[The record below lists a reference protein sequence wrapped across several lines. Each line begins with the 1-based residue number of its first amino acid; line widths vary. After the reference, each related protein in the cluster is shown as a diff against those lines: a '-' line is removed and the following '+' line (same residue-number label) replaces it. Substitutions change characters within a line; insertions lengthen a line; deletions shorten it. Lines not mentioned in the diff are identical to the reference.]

1 MGWAFEHITL
11 PLFEETKV
19 KVEEDVAKR
28 KEYLQT
34 AFNQII
40 MDLDI
45 AINDMQM
52 KVFMG
57 DVKLQ
62 EKLSYKMVRKAELMQ
77 RREER
82 IADMEQMMEISPKEP
97 EIIGCAY
104 VVPLTQMEYKQH
116 FHMTRDEEV
125 EEIAMQVAM
134 NYETGQDRTPE
145 DVSHQNLGYD
155 IKSIDKFELKR
166 YIEVKGRA
174 GTDGVMLSE
183 NEWNRLAQLGDK
195 AWLYIVINCK
205 TAPELYRIQNPAI
218 RLTFE
223 KVSKGVQYYLPL
235 KEWQQKYEQ

>member
-1 MGWAFEHITL
+1 
-11 PLFEETKV
+11 
-19 KVEEDVAKR
+19 
-28 KEYLQT
+28 
-34 AFNQII
+34 
-40 MDLDI
+40 
-45 AINDMQM
+45 
-52 KVFMG
+52 
-57 DVKLQ
+57 
-62 EKLSYKMVRKAELMQ
+62 
-77 RREER
+77 
-82 IADMEQMMEISPKEP
+82 
-97 EIIGCAY
+97 
-104 VVPLTQMEYKQH
+104 
-116 FHMTRDEEV
+116 
-125 EEIAMQVAM
+125 M
-134 NYETGQDRTPE
+134 NYETGQDRNPE

>member
-1 MGWAFEHITL
+1 
-11 PLFEETKV
+11 
-19 KVEEDVAKR
+19 
-28 KEYLQT
+28 
-34 AFNQII
+34 

-116 FHMTRDEEV
+116 ST
-125 EEIAMQVAM
+125 
-134 NYETGQDRTPE
+134 
-145 DVSHQNLGYD
+145 
-155 IKSIDKFELKR
+155 
-166 YIEVKGRA
+166 
-174 GTDGVMLSE
+174 
-183 NEWNRLAQLGDK
+183 
-195 AWLYIVINCK
+195 
-205 TAPELYRIQNPAI
+205 
-218 RLTFE
+218 
-223 KVSKGVQYYLPL
+223 
-235 KEWQQKYEQ
+235 